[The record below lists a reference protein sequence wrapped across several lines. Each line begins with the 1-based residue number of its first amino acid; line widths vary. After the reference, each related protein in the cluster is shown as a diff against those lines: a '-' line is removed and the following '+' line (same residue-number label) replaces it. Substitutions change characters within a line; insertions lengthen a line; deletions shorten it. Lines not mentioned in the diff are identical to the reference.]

1 VIDEAG
7 EARRLLAVLRERPHS
22 VDPAS
27 TDARRE
33 RALPRLEQHVRR
45 VASRRKNS
53 GRRRWV
59 AVSLAAILS
68 VVVTG
73 IGIRELRLYDMRGGV
88 AVRAVEG
95 HLVQRVSG
103 ASYALSA
110 GDKLMLPVEGEL
122 QTDGGSRATLE
133 TAQGLSL
140 QIEGGSRLALSG
152 MSPTGSDRS
161 VELHDGQIQCAVPK
175 LGRGERFSVVTP
187 NARVVVHGTRFTV
200 RVDSSEVGVTRTCV
214 RVSEGV
220 VAVHHGGDV
229 ATLLAGDE
237 WGCRADERAAQI
249 DSGHTSPMVALPA
262 VHGSGRTGVPHRS
275 ERSPGTLAEETALL
289 QTALAAERTG
299 QSEVAAAALT
309 RLLSRFPDSRL
320 GPEARAVQK
329 RVLHAQP
336 VSP

>member
-1 VIDEAG
+1 MIDEAG

-27 TDARRE
+27 TDARRR

-45 VASRRKNS
+45 VAAQRKNS

-68 VVVTG
+68 VAVVG
-73 IGIRELRLYDMRGGV
+73 IGLRKLRLYDTRGDV

-95 HLVQRVSG
+95 HLVQRVLGTSR
-103 ASYALSA
+103 ALSA

-122 QTDGGSRATLE
+122 QTDDGSRATLE
-133 TAQGLSL
+133 TAQGLRLEVEES
-140 QIEGGSRLALSG
+140 SRLALSG
-152 MSPTGSDRS
+152 MSSAGSDRS

-175 LGRGERFSVVTP
+175 LGPGERFSVVTP
-187 NARVVVHGTRFTV
+187 NARVVVHGTRFAV
-200 RVDSSEVGVTRTCV
+200 RVDSSEAGVTRTCV

-229 ATLLAGDE
+229 ATLFAGDE
-237 WGCRADERAAQI
+237 WGCRPDERAAQVG
-249 DSGHTSPMVALPA
+249 SGQAGPVAPLPA
-262 VHGSGRTGVPHRS
+262 VHGRTGVPHRF
-275 ERSPGTLAEETALL
+275 ERGPGTLAEETALL

-299 QSEVAAAALT
+299 QFDVAAAALT
-309 RLLSRFPDSRL
+309 RLLSRFPDSPL

-329 RVLHAQP
+329 RVSHEQP
-336 VSP
+336 ASP